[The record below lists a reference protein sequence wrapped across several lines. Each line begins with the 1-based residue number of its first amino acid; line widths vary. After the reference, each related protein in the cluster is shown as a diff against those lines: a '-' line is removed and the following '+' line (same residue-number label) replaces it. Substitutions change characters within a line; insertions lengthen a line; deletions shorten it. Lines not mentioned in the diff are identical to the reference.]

1 MDTYMTQLLL
11 VAIIFSLLLVYW
23 QVKDLTPKKRKYRH
37 TKSYLLKKA
46 K

>member
-1 MDTYMTQLLL
+1 MDTFLTQLLL
-11 VAIIFSLLLVYW
+11 VAIIFSLLLIYW
-23 QVKDLTPKKRKYRH
+23 EVNKPKKRKYRH